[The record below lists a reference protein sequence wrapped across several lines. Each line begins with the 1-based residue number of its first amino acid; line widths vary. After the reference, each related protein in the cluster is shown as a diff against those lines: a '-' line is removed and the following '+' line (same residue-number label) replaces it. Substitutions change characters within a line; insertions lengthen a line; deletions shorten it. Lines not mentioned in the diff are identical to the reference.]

1 MVAKRFS
8 RAIVRLFCGAVAVL
22 LLTCS
27 VLKPIWA
34 EMISSQA
41 DREAL

>member
-22 LLTCS
+22 LLPCRALNPT
-27 VLKPIWA
+27 WA